1 MADLKKEDVGLL
13 GALMAL
19 LICSRQHSEYFVSD
33 GSLSRPPKS
42 VLQTVFYSKAVL
54 EASLPRVD
62 SSDPATKHLTMYRL
76 LIMSP
81 SRSSSTQYMRITWE
95 SDSLTQS
102 SKSLTKTK

>member
-19 LICSRQHSEYFVSD
+19 LIRSRQHREYFASD

-76 LIMSP
+76 LIMSLP
-81 SRSSSTQYMRITWE
+81 LSTCG
-95 SDSLTQS
+95 SHGSLTQS